1 VRPAIVFQGRAGSG
15 GWLTFEAM
23 YARGVVAWAG
33 LTYPSQESILDKSA
47 EQQAKIALP
56 NGVDEMAAKDFFEAL
71 SPPLEKYGYNPNE
84 HGGTW
89 DF

>member
-1 VRPAIVFQGRAGSG
+1 
-15 GWLTFEAM
+15 M

-33 LTYPSQESILDKSA
+33 LTYPSQECILDKSA

-71 SPPLEKYGYNPNE
+71 SPPLEKYGYNPKE
-84 HGGTW
+84 HGGA
-89 DF
+89 